1 MGLCLG
7 TKDINDLVEERDIM
21 TSSMFPYKGINF
33 TV

>member
-7 TKDINDLVEERDIM
+7 TKDINDLAEERDIM